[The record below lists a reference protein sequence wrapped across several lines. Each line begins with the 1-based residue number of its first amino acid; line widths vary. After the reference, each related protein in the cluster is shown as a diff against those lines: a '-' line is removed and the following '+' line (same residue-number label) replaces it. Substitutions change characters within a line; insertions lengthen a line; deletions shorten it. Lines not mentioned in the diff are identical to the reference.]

1 MTRHT
6 GLLVYLRPAA
16 VAAALIGLAACSQ
29 GASQPAASAA
39 SADSSKDADAIRAG
53 ETQWNQDYKTRS
65 LEPLVGHYAHDA
77 VVMAPGI
84 DPARGSDA
92 IRAALTQILADNNFT
107 LSFAPDKVVVAGS
120 GDIAY
125 SEGKYSQ
132 TATDPKTHK
141 VVHETGTYVTVYH
154 KADDGAW
161 KAVEDINT
169 AGPPA
174 A

>member
-1 MTRHT
+1 MTRLS
-6 GLLVYLRPAA
+6 GLRVHLRPVAL
-16 VAAALIGLAACSQ
+16 AAALAGLAACSQ
-29 GASQPAASAA
+29 GGGGQQASSAPDA
-39 SADSSKDADAIRAG
+39 SKDADAIKAG
-53 ETQWNQDYKTRS
+53 EVQWNQDWKARA

-84 DPARGSDA
+84 APARGSDD
-92 IRAALTQILADNNFT
+92 IRAALTQILTDPNFT
-107 LSFAPDKVVVAGS
+107 LTFAPDKVNVAGS
-120 GDIAY
+120 GDLAY

-141 VVHETGTYVTVYH
+141 VTHETGTYVTVYH

-169 AGPPA
+169 PGPA
-174 A
+174 AS